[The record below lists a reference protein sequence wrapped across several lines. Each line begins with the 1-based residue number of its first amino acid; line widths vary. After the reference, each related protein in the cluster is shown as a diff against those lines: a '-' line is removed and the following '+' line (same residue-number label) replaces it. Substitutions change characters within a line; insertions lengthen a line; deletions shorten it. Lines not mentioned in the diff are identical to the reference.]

1 MVMPRRTGPGGVTI
15 EDVRS
20 AAGRG
25 GLTQSYRPRTLARPQ
40 GMPSSA
46 SIVSEIIGG
55 PLPTYGEKYGGY
67 QTFGQQVDAIVG
79 GLEPFRQV
87 QNEASRLA
95 AENLA
100 TLLSA
105 QRFAPRSPQDYD
117 RLRAEEASLRSAFA
131 EPIDPTLDARIRLA
145 QETEA
150 RQQALADTEARLA
163 DLYYQPE
170 YSYVRRGREAAR
182 EDLRRLRANQPTA
195 PTSFLAQRLA
205 GAQTPEEA
213 RQEAYGRSME
223 RMNEFAFRDPTEEQ
237 KAIAYSQQARDAQ
250 GNLINAYV
258 PTISYAD
265 IASQRLGTPLSG
277 QALQETVQPFRTV
290 AAELA
295 AIPRAELAQR
305 LATEQY
311 GMDPALAAGT
321 FGGEF
326 ERQQSL
332 REAAAEGYYP
342 DQSTEE
348 YIYMTQGPEAYD
360 QYKANQIQLALDK
373 QAEGFRTVEEEAYD
387 LELEQRTGV
396 NVDQAAGDY
405 SRATAR
411 AYLDNPEFV
420 NFIAA
425 GQQTVLGTE
434 ALTAEDKRNAIR
446 NVSRSYLEQTGDG
459 VGAQILLNILES
471 SEFLLAF

>member
-46 SIVSEIIGG
+46 NIVSEIIGG

-100 TLLSA
+100 TLLA
-105 QRFAPRSPQDYD
+105 GQRFAPRSPQDYD
-117 RLRAEEASLRSAFA
+117 RLRAEEASLRGVLSERLTPQEPEFVAAPVGGLSDQENELMAAYREAIQFGSPELSDNQKRRALGLIVRSIPA
-131 EPIDPTLDARIRLA
+131 E
-145 QETEA
+145 E
-150 RQQALADTEARLA
+150 QQAADA
-163 DLYYQPE
+163 
-170 YSYVRRGREAAR
+170 SKAA
-182 EDLRRLRANQPTA
+182 
-195 PTSFLAQRLA
+195 
-205 GAQTPEEA
+205 
-213 RQEAYGRSME
+213 AYGNYMA

-237 KAIAYSQQARDAQ
+237 KAIAYSRQGRKPSGYLRD
-250 GNLINAYV
+250 AYV

-277 QALQETVQPFRTV
+277 QALQETVQPFRNV
-290 AAELA
+290 ATELA

-326 ERQQSL
+326 ERQQLL
-332 REAAAEGYYP
+332 REAAAEGDYP
-342 DQSTEE
+342 DQSIEE

-387 LELEQRTGV
+387 LDLEQRTGV

-405 SRATAR
+405 SRAIAR

-425 GQQTVLGTE
+425 SQQNVLGTE
-434 ALTAEDKRNAIR
+434 ALTAEDKTNAIR
-446 NVSRSYLEQTGDG
+446 NESLSYLEQTGDE
-459 VGAQILLNILES
+459 VGAQILVNILES
-471 SEFLLAF
+471 YEFLLAF